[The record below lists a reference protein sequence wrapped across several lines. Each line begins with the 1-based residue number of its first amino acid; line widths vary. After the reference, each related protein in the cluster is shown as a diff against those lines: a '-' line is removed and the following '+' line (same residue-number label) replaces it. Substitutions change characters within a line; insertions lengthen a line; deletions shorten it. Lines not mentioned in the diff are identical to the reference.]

1 MDALNAAGF
10 GHENHVGAGGK
21 ERFRPDD
28 RYGSRR
34 ARTRDGFTVALGG
47 LIRES
52 GGVGNSG
59 IPLLKDMPVVGNLF
73 RNNTSDTRRTELV
86 VLLVPHVM
94 RNQME
99 TQSVVDA
106 LVDGLDAASQLAE
119 HARPLVRPRAQ

>member
-1 MDALNAAGF
+1 M
-10 GHENHVGAGGK
+10 
-21 ERFRPDD
+21 
-28 RYGSRR
+28 
-34 ARTRDGFTVALGG
+34 ALGG

-106 LVDGLDAASQLAE
+106 QVDGLDAASQLAE